1 MSHLRGVNKIRV
13 VRAGFSSALIVTMIS
28 MLGCGRKQENAAVG
42 TTGTETQ
49 KTFASPSEAGKA
61 FVDAA
66 KSGDEAALLAIF
78 GPDGKDVLFS
88 GDPAKDQNALRTFV
102 AAYETMNRWGKING
116 GGQMLYVGSENFPF
130 PVPLLQ
136 TPSGRWYFDSA
147 GGADEILARRIGRN
161 ELTAVAATA
170 ALANAQQKYFSE
182 THAGGDAK
190 QYAQQFVS
198 DEGKQNG
205 LYWPD
210 SEGRAQSPL
219 SQMGDFAK
227 GAGYTNAGTP
237 QPFNGYYFRILT
249 KQGDTAKGGAK
260 DYIVNGK
267 MTRGFAILAYPAA
280 YQDSGIMS
288 FLVDT
293 DGIVYEKDLGPKTVD
308 TAAALTA
315 YNPGDGWKPVNRQP
329 SAE

>member
-1 MSHLRGVNKIRV
+1 MVNKIRV
-13 VRAGFSSALIVTMIS
+13 VRAGFSSALIVAVIS
-28 MLGCGRKQENAAVG
+28 TFACGRTQEKAAVG

-49 KTFASPSEAGKA
+49 KSFASPSEAGKA

-66 KSGDEAALLAIF
+66 RSGDQTALLAIF

-88 GDPAKDQNALRTFV
+88 GDLTKDQNALRTFV
-102 AAYETMNRWGKING
+102 SAYDTMNRWGKING
-116 GGQMLYVGSENFPF
+116 GGQMLYVGAENFQF

-136 TPSGRWYFDSA
+136 NSAGRWYFDSA

-161 ELTAVAATA
+161 ELVAMAATA
-170 ALANAQQKYFSE
+170 ALARAQQQYFTG
-182 THAGGDAK
+182 THAGGDVK

-198 DEGKQNG
+198 DEGK
-205 LYWPD
+205 
-210 SEGRAQSPL
+210 PL
-219 SQMGDFAK
+219 SQLGDFA
-227 GAGYTNAGTP
+227 

-280 YQDSGIMS
+280 YQNSGIMS
-288 FLVDT
+288 FLVGT
-293 DGIVYEKDLGPKTVD
+293 DGIVYEKDLGPKTAD
-308 TAAALTA
+308 TAAALTD
-315 YNPGDGWKPVNRQP
+315 YNPGDGWKPVNHQ
-329 SAE
+329 SVE